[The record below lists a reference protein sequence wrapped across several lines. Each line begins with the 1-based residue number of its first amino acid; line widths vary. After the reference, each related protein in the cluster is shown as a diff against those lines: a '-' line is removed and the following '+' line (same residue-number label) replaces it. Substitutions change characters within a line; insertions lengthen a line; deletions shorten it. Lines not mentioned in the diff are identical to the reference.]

1 MKQLRYSDNV
11 IDEKANQ
18 LEDNKRMVHFLNM
31 SINTLNTEIDT
42 LSMQINGAEDDF
54 FKLLNVYLE
63 KVIVIHNQ
71 LFSSNVDE
79 EKLQQDFLTQVV
91 RKVHQLDNDMEAAK
105 ILGTKL
111 SKEKV
116 LYIENMY
123 LNHRIKALNQKNK
136 AVNIELDLSHRATFQ
151 LRQQFLNEI
160 VIVRQTSS

>member
-1 MKQLRYSDNV
+1 M
-11 IDEKANQ
+11 
-18 LEDNKRMVHFLNM
+18 LNM

-54 FKLLNVYLE
+54 FKLLNEYLE

-123 LNHRIKALNQKNK
+123 LNHRIKALNQKNSCTMFCQQLTRHFRTVLRLK
-136 AVNIELDLSHRATFQ
+136 VSLANIPP
-151 LRQQFLNEI
+151 LRNNPFGGCNRSGTTARCLYTRSCKC
-160 VIVRQTSS
+160 VR